1 MTLESA
7 MSRSKRHLILIGLL
21 AILGLLGAG
30 WATAAA
36 TETTGTHVLMPVPS
50 PTPDPHP

>member
-36 TETTGTHVLMPVPS
+36 TETTGTHVLI
-50 PTPDPHP
+50 

>member
-1 MTLESA
+1 

-21 AILGLLGAG
+21 AVLGLLGAG

-36 TETTGTHVLMPVPS
+36 AETTGSHVLTSVPY